1 VDEPS
6 GGNQIALEYRVIKL
20 EMQVGQLTLERQLEK
35 EATSTESSQV
45 LELRE
50 KEANEFCFGLFYS
63 FNSPFSISMYMV
75 LLNTVED
82 YDVCNVLF
90 LNFGY
95 GIRRCSS
102 G

>member
-1 VDEPS
+1 MNYEFF
-6 GGNQIALEYRVIKL
+6 IVI
-20 EMQVGQLTLERQLEK
+20 
-35 EATSTESSQV
+35 
-45 LELRE
+45 
-50 KEANEFCFGLFYS
+50 FDS
-63 FNSPFSISMYMV
+63 FNNVFSISMYMV

-102 G
+102 S